1 MNTLFISMGIGVA
14 AGLLDI
20 LPMILQ
26 KMEKISIIS
35 AFLQYFFVSIVIV
48 HINLPGIVWW
58 LQGSLISLA
67 LALPFLCHHFLKIHE
82 ICPHHCIHGNHPGC
96 IDRYCRP
103 LFDIDRLNAEYRQVK
118 MCLW

>member
-67 LALPFLCHHFLKIHE
+67 LALPILVIISSNDMKSVPIIASMAIILGALIGIAGHYLI
-82 ICPHHCIHGNHPGC
+82 
-96 IDRYCRP
+96 
-103 LFDIDRLNAEYRQVK
+103 
-118 MCLW
+118 